1 MPKTTNVF
9 VRVEPDV
16 KTQAE
21 AVLGELGLP
30 MSNAISLFLR
40 QIVLRRGL
48 PFEVTLPPRK
58 PQALMPLSD
67 ELIDAELEKGIEDAK
82 SGRVRKASDV
92 HLNLKAKY
100 GI

>member
-9 VRVEPDV
+9 ARVEPDI
-16 KTQAE
+16 KMRAE
-21 AVLGELGLP
+21 AVLDELGLP
-30 MSNAISLFLR
+30 MSDAISLYLR

-58 PQALMPLSD
+58 PKALLALSD
-67 ELIDAELEKGIEDAK
+67 EQIGVELEKGIEDVK

-92 HLNLKAKY
+92 HASLKAKY